1 MVTEAIRKIVEWK
14 KKETLLNLFVKKYFR
29 GKLVSKVEYFDTP
42 LGEKVIIYCARPR
55 LVLGRA
61 NERANEL
68 AKILKEQFGFKNPKI
83 EAVPVENPL
92 LDAEIVAELI
102 AIRIEKYGSRAARRI
117 TSRVMRQVMEAG
129 ARGIEVRL
137 SGKLM
142 GDRATKIRAYMGKMK
157 KSGEVNKEIVRKAK
171 NEAYLPQG
179 VIGVEV
185 WILPP
190 DVQLPDEVKIK
201 EYSEINVEKLNQIDP
216 EIAKKFQELLEE
228 AL

>member
-1 MVTEAIRKIVEWK
+1 
-14 KKETLLNLFVKKYFR
+14 
-29 GKLVSKVEYFDTP
+29 
-42 LGEKVIIYCARPR
+42 
-55 LVLGRA
+55 
-61 NERANEL
+61 
-68 AKILKEQFGFKNPKI
+68 
-83 EAVPVENPL
+83 
-92 LDAEIVAELI
+92 
-102 AIRIEKYGSRAARRI
+102 
-117 TSRVMRQVMEAG
+117 
-129 ARGIEVRL
+129 
-137 SGKLM
+137 
-142 GDRATKIRAYMGKMK
+142 MK